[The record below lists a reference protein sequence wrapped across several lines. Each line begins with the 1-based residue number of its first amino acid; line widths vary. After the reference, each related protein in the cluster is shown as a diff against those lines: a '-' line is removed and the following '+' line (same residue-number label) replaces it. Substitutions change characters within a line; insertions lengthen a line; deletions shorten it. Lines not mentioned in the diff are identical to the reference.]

1 MTHSSNIIL
10 FFFFPSSE
18 SPSHRPWVCGNLECM
33 RLPICIFQMGK
44 KDPFKFEKKKKKSMK
59 DQEQMYFFHKS
70 AIHSGYCEQ
79 QSD

>member
-10 FFFFPSSE
+10 FFFSVIRVTKSPTLSVWE
-18 SPSHRPWVCGNLECM
+18 SGE
-33 RLPICIFQMGK
+33 
-44 KDPFKFEKKKKKSMK
+44 KDPFKFEKKKKSVK
-59 DQEQMYFFHKS
+59 DQEQIYFFHKS